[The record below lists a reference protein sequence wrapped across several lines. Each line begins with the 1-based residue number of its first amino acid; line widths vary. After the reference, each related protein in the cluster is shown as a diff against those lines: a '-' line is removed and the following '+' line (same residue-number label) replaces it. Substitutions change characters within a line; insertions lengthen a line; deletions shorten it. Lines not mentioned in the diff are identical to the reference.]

1 MNILILGWLHFK
13 ILRQYDPERQKEG
26 NEEVI

>member
-13 ILRQYDPERQKEG
+13 ILGQCDPERQKKG
-26 NEEVI
+26 NEVVI